1 MLMTHKVFAFS
12 LLLVLSHVEAMAQP
26 PSHFMGARWGISI
39 EEAREVIKAEAKRIV
54 KDDTKESRPALHAKG
69 LFLGSQ
75 TTLTY
80 FFTPRSKRLYRVD
93 VIFDRLQ
100 MYEKAKAYL
109 VKRFDP
115 PSSSQSGIDIWS
127 WEDKSHIQL
136 SKAADQV
143 VLSYSS
149 GELSKIHDQE
159 EREPKPKG
167 K

>member
-1 MLMTHKVFAFS
+1 MLIHKVFTFS
-12 LLLVLSHVEAMAQP
+12 LLLFLFHVEAMAQP
-26 PSHFMGARWGISI
+26 PSRFMGARWGISI

-54 KDDTKESRPALHAKG
+54 KDDTKESRPALYAKG

-75 TTLTY
+75 ATFTY
-80 FFTPRSKRLYRVD
+80 FFTPKSKRLYRVD
-93 VIFDRLQ
+93 AIFDHLQ

-127 WEDKSHIQL
+127 WEEKSYIHL
-136 SKAADQV
+136 KKGADQV
-143 VLSYSS
+143 VLSSSS
-149 GELSKIHDQE
+149 GEWSKTNDQE
-159 EREPKPKG
+159 ERGLNPKG